1 MTRCMPRRGRWPPL
15 MRRARRSRSR
25 PPSRRSTSA
34 WRPTWQPAS
43 STSASPL
50 PACSQPRTPG
60 PGCAASWRMGQARRV
75 SAADEPANGDAAA
88 MTEPM
93 VPAEQGGSPS
103 LDMVTAALRADSS
116 DIAIYARVLTESL
129 GDSLPP
135 NCVTVERD
143 RSVSDRM
150 KGRPGMV
157 TKITVRLGD
166 QVMTLGLKGGA
177 PAAEI
182 CREVRGVVLSRQP
195 VQIAEWA
202 VELAKALVGYAD
214 QNAATADALRRL
226 VAGG

>member
-1 MTRCMPRRGRWPPL
+1 
-15 MRRARRSRSR
+15 
-25 PPSRRSTSA
+25 
-34 WRPTWQPAS
+34 
-43 STSASPL
+43 
-50 PACSQPRTPG
+50 
-60 PGCAASWRMGQARRV
+60 
-75 SAADEPANGDAAA
+75 

-135 NCVTVERD
+135 NCVIVERD

-150 KGRPGMV
+150 KGRPGTV

-177 PAAEI
+177 PVAEI
-182 CREVRGVVLSRQP
+182 CKEVRGIVLSRQP
-195 VQIAEWA
+195 VQLAQWA
-202 VELAKALVGYAD
+202 AELARALVGYAD

-226 VAGG
+226 VAGS